1 MQSIVMQS
9 LENRPAAEQAIRR
22 HRYGVIETTGGQLV
36 AIHFRRWPKLLSW
49 PEIWPTGPVYHASGQ
64 PDRCLLYYN
73 QPRRHGNFL
82 ALKYIVSTRDSSY
95 VTIRAAL
102 AALDGVARTKGS
114 DALLCDAFNKRL
126 SDGLMKRFGWQSHCP
141 QRWHR
146 NYIKRFYGTYP
157 DVSLPWQ
164 RVDRAVA
171 STSVLEL
178 AL

>member
-9 LENRPAAEQAIRR
+9 LENHPAAEQAIRR
-22 HRYGVIETTGGQLV
+22 RRYGVIETSGGQLV
-36 AIHFRRWPKLLSW
+36 AIHFRWWPKLLSW

-64 PDRCLLYYN
+64 PDRCLLYYD

-82 ALKYIVSTRDSSY
+82 ALKYIVSTRDSSSDS
-95 VTIRAAL
+95 IRAAL
-102 AALDGVARTKGS
+102 TALDGVARTKGS

-126 SDGLMKRFGWQSHCP
+126 SDRLMKRLGWQPHCP

-146 NYIKRFYGTYP
+146 NYIKRFYGNYP
-157 DVSLPWQ
+157 DVGLPWHS
-164 RVDRAVA
+164 VEATAA
-171 STSVLEL
+171 STPALEL